1 MVSWCVYE
9 IPNQLGQLAS
19 LWPFLSSWTS
29 RQPMACGG
37 LENIVFGHLRLM
49 RHVRHKSNP
58 FISMKNVKDYPV
70 RRDPENTDQSGEGSL
85 YGLSLVLSSS
95 QMIIQP
101 IFVQYIGLKKRNQK
115 VFYKE
120 RFLVNESCRMQK

>member
-1 MVSWCVYE
+1 
-9 IPNQLGQLAS
+9 
-19 LWPFLSSWTS
+19 
-29 RQPMACGG
+29 
-37 LENIVFGHLRLM
+37 
-49 RHVRHKSNP
+49 
-58 FISMKNVKDYPV
+58 MKNVKDYPV

-101 IFVQYIGLKKRNQK
+101 IFVQYIGPKKRNQK